1 MFDIRIMIHPIEII
15 IIIFVGLSAMD
26 MAERYKLGSSHRE
39 LKKLK
44 GLNYFE
50 KNYVKEY
57 DHFFKPE
64 IWHWAALMLG
74 ALAVI
79 RRVL

>member
-1 MFDIRIMIHPIEII
+1 MLNIGIMIHPIEII

-50 KNYVKEY
+50 KKYVKEY

-64 IWHWAALMLG
+64 IWHWAALVLG
-74 ALAVI
+74 AVAVVH
-79 RRVL
+79 RVL